1 MKLIVKKLLEIFI
14 FNNPDIKQ
22 MNTNFSYFSIS
33 MKTFLVLVP
42 LLGVPFLLG
51 PFVEYNIYIAYIF
64 VAMNGLS
71 VSLKYQNVSLKLQFL
86 LKRF

>member
-1 MKLIVKKLLEIFI
+1 MKLIVKELLEIFI
-14 FNNPDIKQ
+14 FNNPDIKL
-22 MNTNFSYFSIS
+22 MNTKFSYFSIS